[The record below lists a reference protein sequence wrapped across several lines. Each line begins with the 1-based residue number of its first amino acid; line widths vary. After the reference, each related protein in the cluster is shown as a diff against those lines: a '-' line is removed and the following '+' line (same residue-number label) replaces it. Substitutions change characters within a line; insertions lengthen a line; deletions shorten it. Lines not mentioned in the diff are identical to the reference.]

1 MKNIVLSILGLFSV
15 FNLNAQVPKKAKDI
29 NPLLIGEKIPTA
41 KLQDVEGKI
50 IDFNHFIAQ
59 KPSVVV
65 FYRGGWCPYCNLQLS
80 GLASIE
86 KQILDL
92 GYQII
97 AISPDDYQNLKHTE
111 EQSKLHYTLLSD
123 KNGAF
128 IQEIGIA
135 FETSLMIKG
144 YIATKGQKGAVSDV
158 IPVPTVMVLDTN
170 GSILFEYINPNYK
183 QRISGEMLLAVL
195 RTIKK

>member
-1 MKNIVLSILGLFSV
+1 MKNIVLSLLGLFSI

-29 NPLLIGEKIPTA
+29 SPLLIGEKIPTA

-128 IQEIGIA
+128 IKEIGIA